1 MLKLVCLGFLL
12 LTEFNTV
19 LGHGYI
25 LNPPGRATAWRKG
38 FNTPKDY
45 TDNALNCGGFGTQHK
60 VNGGKCGICGDPWN
74 GPKENEAPGGIY
86 ATGTIVAQYTE
97 GQVIDIDVRITTNHK
112 GYFQFKMCENNNIHQ
127 DSDQSCFDKHI
138 LEFADGSG
146 TKVNVGEGN
155 KLFSYKLKLP
165 EGVTCDQC
173 VIQWHYQGGNDWGC
187 DPDGTCCVGCGDQ
200 ETFWG
205 CSDIAITKGDDP
217 GHSTPDAPTHSTP
230 VEPTHTTPDHQPTTT
245 AEVTTEP
252 APKTTEGPI
261 DPNDCHSIP
270 PYNTESDMD
279 LWCKQNCAVGNC
291 PSNMC
296 DCAK

>member
-1 MLKLVCLGFLL
+1 MALLDLILPLFYLIGTSWSLLMAVELKLMLEKAINFSVTSWSCL
-12 LTEFNTV
+12 
-19 LGHGYI
+19 
-25 LNPPGRATAWRKG
+25 
-38 FNTPKDY
+38 
-45 TDNALNCGGFGTQHK
+45 
-60 VNGGKCGICGDPWN
+60 
-74 GPKENEAPGGIY
+74 KELH
-86 ATGTIVAQYTE
+86 
-97 GQVIDIDVRITTNHK
+97 VISVS
-112 GYFQFKMCENNNIHQ
+112 FKQ
-127 DSDQSCFDKHI
+127 DSYWIIIQVELWKHWI
-138 LEFADGSG
+138 TL
-146 TKVNVGEGN
+146 
-155 KLFSYKLKLP
+155 
-165 EGVTCDQC
+165 
-173 VIQWHYQGGNDWGC
+173 QWHYQGGNDWGC

-270 PYNTESDMD
+270 PYNVESDMD

-296 DCAK
+296 DCAKWDPTVTTLICMNSMQIAKLFVIKFC